1 MADPPGVAQQRLEVT
16 HLSKAFGPTRAL
28 RDVHLQVAS
37 GELHGLVGQNGCG
50 KSTLVK
56 ILTGVYSPDP
66 GASIAVDGRR
76 LTLPIHPMDQR
87 EAGVAV
93 VHQNLGLVDDRTV
106 WENVRLGR
114 YRAGRVFRRINR
126 REEQGA
132 VREVLDRLGRNLDVN
147 QPVGSLSAED
157 RAAVAIARAMQ
168 DHREGGGLIIF
179 DESTRAL
186 GRSARSRFFDLVKSL
201 IGGGASVLL
210 ISHQLE
216 EVVEATDRVTVLR
229 DGAVVEAGVPTRDVD
244 EAALTR
250 MMLGRHL
257 VTHGRVESLVRDTA
271 VASVRGLAAGPV
283 TGLDLDVRR
292 GEIVGL
298 TGLIGSGFEEV
309 AEALGGARR
318 AKAGQLSV
326 QDQVLVLD
334 RRRGSTEEFISA
346 GIAFVPE
353 GRLDEGLAAE
363 LSVADN
369 LTLPRVRQR
378 GSRVRIGAAWQAE
391 ETTAMIAK
399 LDIKPPHPDAPIGTL
414 SGGNQQKVLLAKW
427 LAGAPNLLVMH
438 EPTQAVDVGARHD
451 LIDAIREAAANGCGI
466 LIASIDA
473 VDLAVLCDRVLVF
486 RDGQVAA
493 ELSGNLDPDDIV
505 HALFARGGDP
515 PEPPAS
521 RRLGGDAV
529 FARGDDPPEPPASR
543 RLGGDAP
550 AADPASAA
558 TGDAPAAR
566 PASPATGDG

>member
-1 MADPPGVAQQRLEVT
+1 VHAIVPVSQADPSDGAHQRLEVA
-16 HLSKAFGPTRAL
+16 HLSKAFGSTRAL

-56 ILTGVYSPDP
+56 ILTGVYSPEP

-114 YRAGRVFRRINR
+114 YRASRVFRRINR
-126 REEQGA
+126 REEQAA
-132 VREVLDRLGRNLDVN
+132 VQEVLTRLGRNLDVN

-186 GRSARSRFFDLVKSL
+186 GRSARSRFFDLIRSL
-201 IGGGASVLL
+201 IAGGASVLL

-216 EVVEATDRVTVLR
+216 EIVEATDRVTVLR
-229 DGAVVEAGVPTRDVD
+229 DGAVVGTGIATRDVD

-257 VTHGRVESLVRDTA
+257 VTHGRVDSHAQGTA
-271 VASVRGLAAGPV
+271 AASVRGLVAGPV
-283 TGLDLDVRR
+283 SGLDLDVKQ

-298 TGLIGSGFEEV
+298 TGLIGSGFQEV

-318 AKAGQLSV
+318 AEAGDLSV
-326 QDQVLVLD
+326 QGQVLGLD

-353 GRLDEGLAAE
+353 SRLSEGLAAE
-363 LSVADN
+363 LSVAQN
-369 LTLPRVRQR
+369 LTLPRVRRR
-378 GSRVRIGAAWQAE
+378 GSRLRTGSAWQAE
-391 ETTAMIAK
+391 ETAAMIAK
-399 LDIKPPHPDAPIGTL
+399 LDIKPPNPAAPIGTL

-427 LAGAPNLLVMH
+427 LAGAPNLLVLH

-451 LIDAIREAAANGCGI
+451 IIDAIREAAASGCGV

-493 ELSGNLDPDDIV
+493 ELSGDLDQDDIV
-505 HALFARGGDP
+505 HATFGG
-515 PEPPAS
+515 
-521 RRLGGDAV
+521 GAV
-529 FARGDDPPEPPASR
+529 S
-543 RLGGDAP
+543 
-550 AADPASAA
+550 
-558 TGDAPAAR
+558 R
-566 PASPATGDG
+566 PARESEAKKEVG